1 MKKLLIKAPCHD
13 TLPALKQFSQAYP
26 HPRHCREREQR
37 ACLLYT
43 SRDLPAMRHYYDTH
57 KALAPRA
64 CFSLAALIVLLGQRK
79 SDGTP
84 LISESPEVL
93 ACWQDWDENQPQA
106 TVCLLYTSC

>member
-1 MKKLLIKAPCHD
+1 
-13 TLPALKQFSQAYP
+13 
-26 HPRHCREREQR
+26 
-37 ACLLYT
+37 
-43 SRDLPAMRHYYDTH
+43 MRHYYDTH
-57 KALAPRA
+57 KTLAPRA

-106 TVCLLYTSC
+106 TVDALIQLPLWEGQLASMDNIAKRLTEIIRSIATLGLRAALKKEGNA